1 MRSLN
6 EMFSM
11 EEVDLMAAYEKAFDV
26 PQAERITDWWGDLA
40 VYEFKLNV
48 KPEQAEERLKKSLAA
63 INMSREEYAKNPYA
77 THKALVEKMLE
88 NTNPKFDLVVIFDK
102 PVLFTCE
109 RLNRNLPIEG
119 VNYYDIRH
127 DDVFLQDRILWHSLK
142 TALWLIIGELLSAKK
157 GLSREK

>member
-63 INMSREEYAKNPYA
+63 INMSREEYAKNPCA
-77 THKALVEKMLE
+77 TKRRWQK
-88 NTNPKFDLVVIFDK
+88 K
-102 PVLFTCE
+102 C
-109 RLNRNLPIEG
+109 
-119 VNYYDIRH
+119 
-127 DDVFLQDRILWHSLK
+127 LK
-142 TALWLIIGELLSAKK
+142 TQIPNLNWWLYLISLYYLPVRDSTETF
-157 GLSREK
+157 R

>member
-63 INMSREEYAKNPYA
+63 INMSREEYASVCHAKGTGRKNA
-77 THKALVEKMLE
+77 
-88 NTNPKFDLVVIFDK
+88 
-102 PVLFTCE
+102 
-109 RLNRNLPIEG
+109 
-119 VNYYDIRH
+119 
-127 DDVFLQDRILWHSLK
+127 
-142 TALWLIIGELLSAKK
+142 
-157 GLSREK
+157 

>member
-63 INMSREEYAKNPYA
+63 INMSREEYAKNPCA
-77 THKALVEKMLE
+77 TQKALAEKMLE
-88 NTNPKFDLVVIFDK
+88 NTNPKFELVVIFDK

-109 RLNRNLPIEG
+109 RLDRSLPIDG
-119 VNYYDIRH
+119 VNY
-127 DDVFLQDRILWHSLK
+127 L
-142 TALWLIIGELLSAKK
+142 
-157 GLSREK
+157 

>member
-48 KPEQAEERLKKSLAA
+48 KPEQAEE
-63 INMSREEYAKNPYA
+63 
-77 THKALVEKMLE
+77 
-88 NTNPKFDLVVIFDK
+88 
-102 PVLFTCE
+102 
-109 RLNRNLPIEG
+109 
-119 VNYYDIRH
+119 
-127 DDVFLQDRILWHSLK
+127 
-142 TALWLIIGELLSAKK
+142 
-157 GLSREK
+157 